1 MLAGAN
7 GVITLK
13 NDHKISK
20 SLSIDNAL
28 AIRRSLD
35 KRVIKSFWEKKAATQ
50 LSWGS
55 PEPFYSVCA
64 TSFIDL

>member
-20 SLSIDNAL
+20 FLSTDNAL

-35 KRVIKSFWEKKAATQ
+35 KRVIKSVWEKK
-50 LSWGS
+50 
-55 PEPFYSVCA
+55 
-64 TSFIDL
+64 